1 MAPQRPSIQIGD
13 VSFNPFCDA
22 LELYARTRGK
32 EKRDE
37 ENYGMLLRMAAEA
50 GVKPPE
56 ETASE
61 SDEPP
66 DAPCDGD
73 SCPVTYPD
81 APPEP
86 PDTHTHTA
94 GANDGGGGQPVAFAG
109 KGSGEK
115 REILEHLQRFVG
127 TYSGARRRIAK
138 EANGALTY
146 EELLAMSEKKPLPL
160 AKWRIAEAAMRRIEG
175 QDQ

>member
-1 MAPQRPSIQIGD
+1 MAFVAPQRPSIQIGD

-37 ENYGMLLRMAAEA
+37 ESYGMLLRMAAKA
-50 GVKPPE
+50 GVKLAE

-61 SDEPP
+61 SGAPP

-81 APPEP
+81 APLEP
-86 PDTHTHTA
+86 PDTHTHTHSR
-94 GANDGGGGQPVAFAG
+94 G
-109 KGSGEK
+109 K
-115 REILEHLQRFVG
+115 
-127 TYSGARRRIAK
+127 
-138 EANGALTY
+138 
-146 EELLAMSEKKPLPL
+146 
-160 AKWRIAEAAMRRIEG
+160 
-175 QDQ
+175 